1 MSDDAGARLQI
12 EKAPQKAELKA
23 APNSERSTVA
33 VRPMANDA
41 NLDIPPYLDPRSI
54 SVLQR
59 YAGNAAVARL
69 LRPRTSGGPMPLQR
83 AAPPQVAAAPARAAA
98 PAPTHAPKRP
108 AAAAALPPNAGRL
121 IADQFPHLVSVLTP
135 TQVGQVQR
143 VLTARW
149 RLAQIDAE
157 MAQTENFTE
166 EGVAAYQRLKA
177 KRDAVADLISPQY
190 TTYSVPTKKLLG
202 DDILLSQEAQQD
214 KPQPNDLFPDAT
226 KRGQER
232 AIDFELTY
240 RDTLYT
246 QLLSYPVNLVMPEAD
261 PEHPARTPLFKFLWG
276 PNQWEM
282 EQTGGLIEWHDLM
295 RVRIFAET
303 YGFALLGEIAKAQLG
318 IVGLQEEAY
327 KLGKILYPSPLG
339 KKLGE
344 RTGTLGR
351 TGPVMVGQELTE
363 PGGVPDDEAG
373 RLQLAG
379 VMAVEGAKVIFEDQ
393 GFLHAFLLDPADA
406 LKSKRDLVTYAHDGY
421 GYIIDTGTEVSAW
434 NVKNVF
440 TTDGVE
446 LVRMKSTNPQA
457 SGWGTPLAAGAQDR
471 IEQFFIGGFAG
482 DFVEDQTGAN
492 VMGQLLFSMI
502 PVVGEAFVLRDVV
515 AGIHKIYV
523 TGGKEG
529 KFQTAL
535 NLVILFL
542 PVIGPPIGRAIKGF
556 FKGGEKAVAKGAEKA
571 AARAAARALEK
582 DTPRLSK
589 QMAELLEKELPRA
602 EKLFPDA
609 AKLGREASEALSKAV
624 TEGRPLMGR
633 ALKGDTAAAE
643 GFAQQ
648 VRKALDASSG
658 DVRGVVERFGGKWA
672 EIIEALK
679 PAKDGELVGQQLFEW
694 RKANV
699 KGFLEESFSRDA
711 EAMSAAVGR
720 PVRPPELVPTG
731 TLKWTSD
738 LDMSIKGPYAGAQKL
753 RAEKLLADR
762 FGAKWGDLFNMSIF
776 TDASRLHAFTEAGLT
791 PAKLAEV
798 EAKLVRPSEIN
809 VLAKMLHE
817 GSSVDQ
823 VLKYAESMHP
833 VLTKVANPQATPFW
847 KAVLEQ
853 RAVIEKLA
861 GSEGARRGLQLEIDA
876 LELQLERA
884 ANMADRARISE
895 EIATRQMTLNALEKD
910 AYATPGSG
918 YREVTHREAGGN
930 LEARRSG
937 QVSPTLSPAMRYQA
951 FLGELPM
958 VDRTL
963 RDIAEA
969 AEQGLTP
976 KTAKALAKYGD
987 RMVIVAGQ
995 LGATDAAKIG
1005 GKAAD
1010 VASLFHNVEFLLTAK
1025 GDPVTMLEKG
1035 RPVVEKALEQ
1045 MKSLLGDMIQSSKR
1059 AEFRAPRVGAEEE
1072 HAIEETLTEWLHT
1085 IVHIGGKLLEPKEG
1099 EKATEPA
1106 PRGAKS
1112 PQL

>member
-1 MSDDAGARLQI
+1 MSDEAGARLQI
-12 EKAPQKAELKA
+12 ERDPPKQAELKA
-23 APNSERSTVA
+23 VATSQSSTA
-33 VRPMANDA
+33 SVRLPAHDA
-41 NLDIPPYLDPRSI
+41 NLDIPPNLDPRSI
-54 SVLQR
+54 AALQR
-59 YAGNAAVARL
+59 YAGNAAVAQL
-69 LRPRTSGGPMPLQR
+69 LRPRTTGAPVRLQR
-83 AAPPQVAAAPARAAA
+83 AAPPAVAAAPTRGAAA
-98 PAPTHAPKRP
+98 PAHAPKKP
-108 AAAAALPPNAGRL
+108 AAAAALPPNARSL
-121 IADQFPHLVSVLTP
+121 IAAQFPHLVSVLTP
-135 TQVGQVQR
+135 AQMGQVQR

-166 EGVAAYQRLKA
+166 EGLVADQHLKA
-177 KRDAVADLISPQY
+177 KRDAVADLLTQQY
-190 TTYSVPTKKLLG
+190 TTFSLPTKKLLG
-202 DDILLSQEAQQD
+202 DDILLSQEAQQT
-214 KPQPNDLFPDAT
+214 KTQPNDLFPQAT

-232 AIDFELTY
+232 AINFELTY
-240 RDTLYT
+240 RDALYT
-246 QLLSYPVNLVMPEAD
+246 QLLSYPVNLVMADPD
-261 PEHPARTPLFKFLWG
+261 PEHPARTSLFKFLWG

-282 EQTGGLIEWHDLM
+282 EQTGGLIGWHDLM
-295 RVRIFAET
+295 RVPIFSESH
-303 YGFALLGEIAKAQLG
+303 GFAILGEMAKAERA
-318 IVGLQEEAY
+318 IVGLQEEAAP
-327 KLGKILYPSPLG
+327 LGKILYPSPQG

-344 RTGTLGR
+344 RTGAIGSTGWVTVGR
-351 TGPVMVGQELTE
+351 ELTD
-363 PGGVPDDEAG
+363 PGGVTDDEAG

-379 VMAVEGAKVIFEDQ
+379 VMAIEGAKVIFENQ

-406 LKSKRDLVTYAHDGY
+406 LKATRDLVTYANDGY
-421 GYIIDTGTEVSAW
+421 GYIIDRASEVGAW

-446 LVRMKSTNPQA
+446 LARMKSSNPEA

-471 IEQFFIGGFAG
+471 IEQFFVGGFAG

-492 VMGQLLFSMI
+492 VMGQLLFTMI
-502 PVVGEAFVLRDVV
+502 PVVGEVLVLRDVV

-529 KFQTAL
+529 KFQTVL
-535 NLVILFL
+535 NLFILFL
-542 PVIGPPIGRAIKGF
+542 PVIGPPIGRAIKGL
-556 FKGGEKAVAKGAEKA
+556 FKGGEKAVAKGAEEA
-571 AARAAARALEK
+571 AVKVAARALEK
-582 DTPRLSK
+582 DTPRLSE
-589 QMAELLEKELPRA
+589 QMAKLLEKDLPRA

-609 AKLGREASEALSKAV
+609 AKLGREAREALTTAV
-624 TEGRPLMGR
+624 TEGKPLMGK
-633 ALKGDTAAAE
+633 ALKGDASAAE
-643 GFAQQ
+643 GFAEQ
-648 VRKALDASSG
+648 VSKAIEASSG
-658 DVRGVVERFGGKWA
+658 DVRGVVDRFGGKWS

-679 PAKDGELVGQQLFEW
+679 PAKRGEVVGQQLFEW
-694 RKANV
+694 RKVHV
-699 KGFLEESFSRDA
+699 KGFLEESFARDA
-711 EAMSAAVGR
+711 EAMSSAVGR

-731 TLKWTSD
+731 SLKWTSD

-753 RAEKLLADR
+753 RAEKLLADT

-809 VLAKMLHE
+809 VLAKMLHD
-817 GSSVDQ
+817 GSSVEQ

-833 VLTKVANPQATPFW
+833 VLTKVANPKATPFW
-847 KAVLEQ
+847 IAVLEQ

-876 LELQLERA
+876 LELQLERV

-895 EIATRQMTLNALEKD
+895 EIATKQMTLNSLEKD

-918 YREVTHREAGGN
+918 YKQISHRETAGS
-930 LEARRSG
+930 LEARGSG
-937 QVSPTLSPAMRYQA
+937 QVSPILSPAMRYQA

-969 AEQGLTP
+969 AEAGLTP
-976 KTAKALAKYGD
+976 KTAKALAKYSD
-987 RMVIVAGQ
+987 RMVIIAGQ

-1005 GKAAD
+1005 AKAAD

-1035 RPVVEKALEQ
+1035 RPVVETALEQ

-1059 AEFRAPRVGAEEE
+1059 AEFRAPRVEAEEA

-1099 EKATEPA
+1099 EKATEPSA
-1106 PRGAKS
+1106 TGTRS
-1112 PQL
+1112 PEP